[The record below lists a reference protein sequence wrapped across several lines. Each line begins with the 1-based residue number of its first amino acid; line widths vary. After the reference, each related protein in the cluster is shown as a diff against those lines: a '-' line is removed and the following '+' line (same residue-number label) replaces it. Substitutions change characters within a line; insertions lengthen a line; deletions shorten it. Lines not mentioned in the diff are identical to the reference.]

1 MAVHTNEASLK
12 VVKLAF
18 EVRYDEG
25 YRYLDHCGETLV
37 RIRRHSKSW
46 VVSSVNPQSGV
57 LKNIHE
63 KLTLTMGS
71 EALTLQTD
79 EEFDTSKAEKK
90 SEAFGLEAEKLSRII
105 LETIGVSETTRVG
118 FRCLFLAPADSLEDA
133 NRFLCNVSASP
144 LRDQVVACTKSELRH
159 ADLTYVTE
167 EPEAGIRRRIQLM
180 SAARQEPGTPL
191 PTGLSS
197 DEGSG
202 GVVVDVDT
210 FTRPES
216 GHFTRTNLFI
226 QESYLK
232 ARQMSTKLLEWMRQ
246 NQRRG

>member
-1 MAVHTNEASLK
+1 MLK
-12 VVKLAF
+12 VIKLAF

-46 VVSSVNPQSGV
+46 VVNSVNPQLGALNNYV
-57 LKNIHE
+57 E
-63 KLTLTMGS
+63 KLTLTIGN
-71 EALTLQTD
+71 EGFTLQTD

-90 SEAFGLEAEKLSRII
+90 SEAFGLEAEKLAGII
-105 LETIGVSETTRVG
+105 LDTIGVPDTRRVG
-118 FRCLFLAPADSLEDA
+118 FRCMFLAPADSLEDA
-133 NRFLCNVSASP
+133 NRFMCNVSGSP
-144 LRDQVVACTKSELRH
+144 LLDHLTGSTNSELRI

-167 EPEAGIRRRIQLM
+167 EPESGIRRRIQLM
-180 SAARQEPGTPL
+180 SVTRLQAGTPL

-202 GVVVDVDT
+202 GVVADVDT

-216 GHFTRTNLFI
+216 GHFTRTNMFI
-226 QESYLK
+226 QGSYLK
-232 ARQMSTKLLEWMRQ
+232 AKKIARQLFEWMRENQ
-246 NQRRG
+246 QRRG